1 MYSIR
6 EHTISI
12 QIPTTRFVKRFF
24 QCPDRRCLV
33 CTRFSRETECVLPQ
47 VDGIAASRD
56 EVRTRGGRCR
66 QSVPS
71 RREARTR
78 VRGAACVAVETS
90 RVVIERS
97 YVRIFYMRMS
107 CIVVVSARVRG
118 INCRIPIF

>member
-1 MYSIR
+1 M
-6 EHTISI
+6 
-12 QIPTTRFVKRFF
+12 
-24 QCPDRRCLV
+24 
-33 CTRFSRETECVLPQ
+33 
-47 VDGIAASRD
+47 DGIAASRD

-78 VRGAACVAVETS
+78 VRGAAYVAVETS
-90 RVVIERS
+90 RVVIERVPS